1 VTPRLTRTALAAAG
15 FAVLAAGCSSL
26 DISGDTIDYRSGA
39 TKTNPLE
46 VPPNLTPLVQD
57 ARNAPQGGV
66 ISASSLNQPAA
77 TRAEGSG
84 QTVAVQQLADIR
96 VERAGDVRWLVVNR
110 TPEQVWPIV
119 RQFWLDRG
127 FALTVDNPAAGV
139 VETDWAENRAKL
151 PQDVIRNTL
160 GRVLDSFYSTGERDK
175 FRTRLER
182 TASGTEI
189 YVSHRGLEEVFTDRS
204 SGSTAWTARASDP
217 ALEAEML
224 SRLMVS
230 LGSKTEAAHTAV
242 AEVAPG
248 VPAPARARV
257 IEGEAAAT
265 LQMDDA
271 VERAWRRVGLA
282 LDRTGFTVEDRDQT
296 QGLYFV
302 RYASPEAAK
311 DSNFFTRLFTS
322 DSADSQKALD
332 RYRVQVKAD
341 GMTASRVTVL
351 NADGAPDHS
360 VVAQKI
366 VTLLVDELK

>member
-1 VTPRLTRTALAAAG
+1 MTLRLTRTALAAAS
-15 FAVLAAGCSSL
+15 FAALAVGCSSL

-57 ARNAPQGGV
+57 ARNAPQGV
-66 ISASSLNQPAA
+66 ISASALAQPAT

-84 QTVAVQQLADIR
+84 QTVAVQQLADMR

-127 FALTVDNPAAGV
+127 FALTIDNPTAGV

-151 PQDVIRNTL
+151 PQDIIRNTL
-160 GRVLDSFYSTGERDK
+160 GSVLDSFYSTGERDK

-182 TASGTEI
+182 TADGTEI
-189 YVSHRGLEEVFTDRS
+189 YVSHRGLEEVFTDRTS
-204 SGSTAWTARASDP
+204 SSTAWTARASDP

-224 SRLMVS
+224 SRLMIS
-230 LGSKTEAAHTAV
+230 LGAKAEAAHTAV
-242 AEVAPG
+242 ADATPG
-248 VPAPARARV
+248 VPVPARARV
-257 IEGEAAAT
+257 VDGQPGAT
-265 LQMDDA
+265 LQVDDTS
-271 VERAWRRVGLA
+271 ERAWRRVGLA
-282 LDRTGFTVEDRDQT
+282 LDRTGFTVEDRDQA

-311 DSNFFTRLFTS
+311 EGNFITRLFSS
-322 DSADSQKALD
+322 DSADSQMALN

-351 NADGAPDHS
+351 NADGIPDQS
-360 VVAQKI
+360 AVAQKI
-366 VTLLVDELK
+366 ITLLVDELK